1 MYRGLVKTTE
11 RRPSGERRRFARRG
25 EPVTFEEMEKS
36 LIALR
41 DNQVVQGEI
50 LNRLEL
56 VVERNTQAIAQN
68 SEAIAQNSE
77 AIAQNSEAI
86 ARNSDAIAKLADGFF
101 LLQAALKGLTETV
114 DRFIRG
120 LGTDGNHGRA

>member
-1 MYRGLVKTTE
+1 
-11 RRPSGERRRFARRG
+11 
-25 EPVTFEEMEKS
+25 VTFEEMEKS

-50 LNRLEL
+50 LNRVEL
-56 VVERNTQAIAQN
+56 ALERNT
-68 SEAIAQNSE
+68 EAIAR
-77 AIAQNSEAI
+77 NSEAI
-86 ARNSDAIAKLADGFF
+86 ARNSEAIARNSEAIARNSEAIAKLMDGFF

-120 LGTDGNHGRA
+120 LETDGHHGGS